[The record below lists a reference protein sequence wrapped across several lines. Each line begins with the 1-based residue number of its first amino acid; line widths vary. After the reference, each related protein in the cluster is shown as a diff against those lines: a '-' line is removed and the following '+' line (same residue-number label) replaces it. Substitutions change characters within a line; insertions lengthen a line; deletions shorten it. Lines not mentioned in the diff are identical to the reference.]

1 MSRLPSALGRRPD
14 TALHPIHASER
25 RLAAARHAAALVML
39 GMSGLLVAA
48 MALAAL
54 ISIGRLL

>member
-1 MSRLPSALGRRPD
+1 MTRLLSAPPRRPD
-14 TALHPIHASER
+14 TALHPIHACER

-48 MALAAL
+48 MALAAAF
-54 ISIGRLL
+54 SIGGLL